1 MILTET
7 KPIKITTLKNIKNF
21 NLKKALK
28 VLFVLI
34 PLGVTANIIFSLL
47 KSDKNVFHILNQ
59 FSFEYL
65 LLAIGLALVPW
76 ITNSIRLKLWTKFF
90 NTDLPV
96 REIFKI
102 IVGCDLGAAVSP
114 TALGGG
120 YVKLAMLIE
129 KGMPAGKAASL
140 MTLTSVEDLIFF
152 ILSLPAA
159 IIFTS
164 SSDIPVLKEL
174 SSQVKEMGVSIMV
187 LLILFLVI
195 LLFIWTKKILNNK
208 NKTRSKYSSGSS
220 GKIKKFWHDFITSYK
235 VIGKQGKILFGF
247 MILLAAIQWIC
258 RYSVIT
264 ALLACFK
271 VPLHPIKFFL
281 FQWIVFTI
289 TTFTPTPGGSI
300 GAEASFYLIYRPYI
314 PEEIIGIATAGWRFL
329 TFYLQLSLGIILF
342 YFLHFQTLKS
352 GGIKKVPLQQPQSN

>member
-1 MILTET
+1 M
-7 KPIKITTLKNIKNF
+7 KNIKNF
-21 NLKKALK
+21 NFNQALK
-28 VLFVLI
+28 ILFILI
-34 PLGVTANIIFSLL
+34 PLGVIANIIFSLVET
-47 KSDKNVFHILNQ
+47 DKGIFRVLNE
-59 FSFEYL
+59 FSFEYI
-65 LLAIGLALVPW
+65 LLAVLLALVPW
-76 ITNSIRLKLWTKFF
+76 ITNSIRLKLWTRFF
-90 NTDLPV
+90 GTHFPI

-102 IVGCDLGAAVSP
+102 VIGCDLGAAVSP

-164 SSDIPVLKEL
+164 SSDQFVLHEF
-174 SSQVKEMGVSIMV
+174 SSMLHNLGDKILPISIIIFSIIL
-187 LLILFLVI
+187 LLI
-195 LLFIWTKKILNNK
+195 FIKKIHNRNNK
-208 NKTRSKYSSGSS
+208 IKNKALSVSK
-220 GKIKKFWHDFITSYK
+220 GKIKKFWQDFITYYK
-235 VIGKQGKILFGF
+235 MIGKRGKILFGF
-247 MILLAAIQWIC
+247 MILLAAVQWIC

-300 GAEASFYLIYRPYI
+300 GAEASFYLIYRSFI
-314 PEEIIGIATAGWRFL
+314 PEEIIGIVTAGWRFL
-329 TFYLQLSLGIILF
+329 TFYLQLSLGTVLF
-342 YFLHFQTLKS
+342 YFLHFQTLNS
-352 GGIKKVPLQQPQSN
+352 NRFKKAPFQQPQSN